1 MLNRNITAAD
11 VQAWMTVDELFP
23 AGFPLE
29 QFSMDSAVVAD
40 TIQEV
45 ETRMTLDG
53 KLVAGY
59 TPAPK
64 NVNFTVEPSSPTI
77 PYLRELA
84 QAQRAG
90 TRTYEVNLAI
100 QVPSQNRK
108 YRFVHG
114 YLVGAQPMPSVQKTL
129 APMQFN
135 FQFEGVE

>member
-1 MLNRNITAAD
+1 MTNRNITAAD
-11 VQAWMTVDELFP
+11 VQAWMTVDLLFP

-64 NVNFTVEPSSPTI
+64 NVNITVEPSSPTV

-84 QAQRAG
+84 QLQRSMK
-90 TRTYEVNLAI
+90 RTFEVNLTVN
-100 QVPSQNRK
+100 VPSVKRSF
-108 YRFVHG
+108 RFVHG

-135 FQFEGVE
+135 FTFEDVE